1 MVLDEHDLLV
11 IAMQDAVM
19 VAVAFLDDDLGV
31 MAVMVPL
38 AFLDDDLAFVGACRR
53 GQRHGNADGRQG
65 GNRDS
70 NLTHGGLLHYPA
82 HRWPLKTPREGNR
95 FRSSRIFI

>member
-1 MVLDEHDLLV
+1 MRARSLRRRMRTCPKKWPRFRGHFWSVVVVVVMTAMVLDDHDLLV
-11 IAMQDAVM
+11 VMAMHVAVM
-19 VAVAFLDDDLGV
+19 VA
-31 MAVMVPL
+31 L

-70 NLTHGGLLHYPA
+70 NLTHGGFP
-82 HRWPLKTPREGNR
+82 P
-95 FRSSRIFI
+95 